1 MEKLQEAQ
9 TKKMDMMTKIY
20 GWAMLEILDTID
32 MNIVTL
38 SGFDNSRTERK

>member
-1 MEKLQEAQ
+1 M
-9 TKKMDMMTKIY
+9 
-20 GWAMLEILDTID
+20 GAMLEILDTID